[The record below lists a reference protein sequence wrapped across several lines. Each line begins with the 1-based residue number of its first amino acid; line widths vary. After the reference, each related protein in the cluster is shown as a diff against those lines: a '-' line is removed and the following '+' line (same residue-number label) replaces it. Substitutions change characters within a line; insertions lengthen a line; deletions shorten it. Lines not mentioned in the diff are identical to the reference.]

1 MEARLHQ
8 SLSLKWIDQLI
19 VSSVLILKG
28 TQLLTYLLV
37 LVHSC
42 LSKFLARVRLPH
54 SSIKPRMEWSERKN
68 NNNKLKPSISI
79 KSNSYLSSNNNLTS
93 VTLQA

>member
-1 MEARLHQ
+1 MEARLHLY
-8 SLSLKWIDQLI
+8 LSLKWIDQLI

-28 TQLLTYLLV
+28 TQLLTYLLA

-42 LSKFLARVRLPH
+42 LPKFLVHVRLRH
-54 SSIKPRMEWSERKN
+54 SSIKPRMEWPERKN
-68 NNNKLKPSISI
+68 NNNLIKPSINI

-93 VTLQA
+93 VTLLA